1 MHDADDIGLADRT
14 RRWAVTAAA
23 IVFSLTAGAPTPASA
38 DSGGLSYW
46 LPGLMGSLAAVPG
59 QPGWSWLSVY
69 VHVNESA
76 SGSAN
81 FVRNTSV
88 VAGLQARSDVVAAGP
103 VYTFATPVLGGQA
116 AVGVFSAL
124 GNVDAGIDATLT
136 GPRGNTISGSE
147 HDNRTTFSDV
157 FWQGTLK
164 WNSGVNNWMVY
175 ATGNIPSG
183 TYDPT
188 RLANLSLGWV
198 AVDAGG
204 AYTYLDQKTGHEFSV
219 TAGLTYNFMN
229 PDTQYQNGVDFHLDW
244 GASQFISKS
253 VHIGLAGYLFQQISP
268 DSGPGAKL
276 GAFEGRAV
284 GIGPQIG
291 FMFPLGEQYSGYLNL
306 RAYRDLETENRP
318 QGYTVWAQ
326 FVLSPAAEQKTQT
339 TARMLT
345 K

>member
-1 MHDADDIGLADRT
+1 MLVAGVAMDAR
-14 RRWAVTAAA
+14 
-23 IVFSLTAGAPTPASA
+23 PAFA

-46 LPGLMGSLAAVPG
+46 LPGLMGSLSAVPG

-69 VHVNESA
+69 VHLDVSA
-76 SGSAN
+76 SAGAN

-88 VAGLQARSDVVAAGP
+88 VAGLRARSDVVAGGP
-103 VYTFATPVLGGQA
+103 VYIFATPVLGGQA

-124 GNVDAGIDATLT
+124 GNVDVGIDATLT
-136 GPRGNTISGSE
+136 GPRGNTISGSA
-147 HDNRTTFSDV
+147 HDSRTAFTDV
-157 FWQGTLK
+157 FWQGSLK

-204 AYTYLDQKTGHEFSV
+204 GYTYLDPKSGHEFSAV
-219 TAGLTYNFMN
+219 AGFTYNFMN

-244 GASQFISKS
+244 AASQFISKS
-253 VHIGLAGYLFQQISP
+253 VHIGIVGYLFQQVSP
-268 DSGPGAKL
+268 DSGLGAKL

-291 FMFPLGEQYSGYLNL
+291 FMFPMGEHYSGYLNL

-318 QGYTVWAQ
+318 AGYSVWAQ
-326 FVLSPAAEQKTQT
+326 FVLSPAAEQKPQT
-339 TARMLT
+339 STRMLT